1 MNKEQKIKRKIERR
15 LKNKSKHI
23 TIQIESLRKE
33 IHANQFPC
41 VNQPLWNRSCSTT
54 IEQIQ

>member
-23 TIQIESLRKE
+23 TLHIEALRKE
-33 IHANQFPC
+33 IYAH
-41 VNQPLWNRSCSTT
+41 QPPTSVSMIRVLLKN
-54 IEQIQ
+54 